1 LRYPIELGLLLGHLL
16 LQLLLLFLSLL
27 HLIAN
32 QSAADQTDGSANT
45 GARSGMSGRA
55 ADDTTEASSGKRP
68 DSGALVPGRQGLRTT
83 EKKRAEK
90 QDDRASAFHGAQLRK
105 FDQRAGST
113 RVTIAGLLTFV
124 IRVDT

>member
-1 LRYPIELGLLLGHLL
+1 MKSSQFFPALYRLLCLFELLQLLRYPIELGLLLGHLL

-55 ADDTTEASSGKRP
+55 ADDTAEARSGKCP
-68 DSGALVPGRQGLRTT
+68 NSGALLPGRQRLGTT
-83 EKKRAEK
+83 EKKRP
-90 QDDRASAFHGAQLRK
+90 
-105 FDQRAGST
+105 
-113 RVTIAGLLTFV
+113 
-124 IRVDT
+124 